1 MSGQQLL
8 NLNMLLSEPQNK
20 NVEKWSGQLKFEFTD
35 LDPHLHEITGLF
47 YGPKINF
54 KSLSILIQVYSC

>member
-1 MSGQQLL
+1 MSGQQPTLL

-35 LDPHLHEITGLF
+35 LDLHLYEITG
-47 YGPKINF
+47 
-54 KSLSILIQVYSC
+54 